1 MRRYLAVLIALSVA
15 FVSWTTPGYADMQ
28 QPAVVSADP
37 VDWTPNIFNGQVNAI
52 AVVGDTVVVGGDF
65 SRIAEAGQR
74 RAIRRPFL
82 FAFHATTGRF
92 RDFRPDLDGP
102 VNALVPGPNDTVI
115 VGGAFRWVNDQ
126 RRRGIVKLNLFNGEI
141 SDGFEGTID
150 TGEVRAMEIHGN
162 DLYVAGNFSSAGGGR
177 QPVLT
182 RLDARTGLA
191 DREFQISITAPNHP
205 RVKLEDISLS
215 PDGRKLVIIG
225 EITRVNGEPR
235 SQLAVL
241 NVGSRRPTVD
251 PWYTMAYDS
260 LCHRAFDTYVRAV
273 DFSPN
278 GAYFVVVT
286 TGAISGPRRMCDTAA
301 RFDPQ
306 GSGEHGPTWVNH
318 TGGDTL
324 SAVSVTGAAVYV
336 GGHQRWMSNP
346 YGRNFAARGAIPR
359 LGIAALDPRD
369 GSVFDWNPTRTRG
382 KGVEAMV
389 ATSYGLFV
397 GSDTDRLGYEYH
409 GKLGMFPLHR

>member
-260 LCHRAFDTYVRAV
+260 LCHRAFDTTCAPSTSRPTARTSWSSPRAR
-273 DFSPN
+273 SP
-278 GAYFVVVT
+278 
-286 TGAISGPRRMCDTAA
+286 
-301 RFDPQ
+301 
-306 GSGEHGPTWVNH
+306 
-318 TGGDTL
+318 
-324 SAVSVTGAAVYV
+324 
-336 GGHQRWMSNP
+336 
-346 YGRNFAARGAIPR
+346 ARGACATPPPGSTR
-359 LGIAALDPRD
+359 RAAASTGPP
-369 GSVFDWNPTRTRG
+369 GSTTRAATRSRPCRSP
-382 KGVEAMV
+382 VPPC
-389 ATSYGLFV
+389 TSA
-397 GSDTDRLGYEYH
+397 DTSAG
-409 GKLGMFPLHR
+409 